1 MHQQISKKIYIYL
14 FIFFLLG
21 TFSNKNFLQFSFP
34 KIDSF
39 EVIGLNKIESD
50 QISQDLLIFEESNL
64 FLIKKKK
71 ISNIINSNKI
81 IEKFSIFK
89 KYPSK
94 ITINVKKTKF
104 LAYTKINNVNFY
116 IGSNGNLI
124 KIINNQIELPF
135 IFGSIEIKEFLKLK
149 KIIDNSSF
157 NYDNIKNLY
166 YFKSKRWDI
175 ETKDNLIIK
184 LPTTHLEDS
193 FKILLKIYKKEEFK
207 GFKVIDLRQNNQ
219 VISNG

>member
-71 ISNIINSNKI
+71 
-81 IEKFSIFK
+81 F
-89 KYPSK
+89 P
-94 ITINVKKTKF
+94 
-104 LAYTKINNVNFY
+104 
-116 IGSNGNLI
+116 
-124 KIINNQIELPF
+124 
-135 IFGSIEIKEFLKLK
+135 
-149 KIIDNSSF
+149 
-157 NYDNIKNLY
+157 
-166 YFKSKRWDI
+166 
-175 ETKDNLIIK
+175 
-184 LPTTHLEDS
+184 
-193 FKILLKIYKKEEFK
+193 IL
-207 GFKVIDLRQNNQ
+207 
-219 VISNG
+219 